1 MNLNFFHNHL
11 VKTDYYLYISS
22 LNIVYE
28 TRSQKIKMATG
39 YVLINCELGSE
50 EVVISELKSIEGVKE
65 VHGTFGAYDILA
77 KVESDQVEKLR
88 ETITWK
94 IRKIPK
100 IRSTLTLMG
109 ITGQE

>member
-1 MNLNFFHNHL
+1 
-11 VKTDYYLYISS
+11 
-22 LNIVYE
+22 
-28 TRSQKIKMATG
+28 MATA

-50 EVVISELKSIEGVKE
+50 ESIIQELKNLDGVIE

-77 KVESDQVEKLR
+77 KIESSTVEVLR

-94 IRKIPK
+94 IRKIDQ

-109 ITGQE
+109 IDGQT

>member
-1 MNLNFFHNHL
+1 
-11 VKTDYYLYISS
+11 
-22 LNIVYE
+22 
-28 TRSQKIKMATG
+28 MASA

-50 EVVISELKSIEGVKE
+50 ESVISQLKSLDAVRE

-77 KVESDQVEKLR
+77 KVEAEEVGTLR

-94 IRKIPK
+94 IRKIEK

-109 ITGQE
+109 IKGQK